1 MAEENKSKDENVTV
15 SQPAP
20 AKEEGNFERP
30 AYAEEI
36 VAIVK
41 SSDSLKE
48 LKEQLSDYHENDI
61 ADALPLLTQTERLK
75 LYRSIGMEE
84 TSEIFTYL
92 DDVSR
97 YLEEIDAEKAA
108 DIVESMD
115 ADDAVDV
122 LEELDE
128 KKRKELEELLEEDA
142 RKDIEL
148 INSYTDEEIG
158 SKMTTNF
165 VVMNRGL
172 TIAEAMKSL
181 VKQAADNDNISTI
194 YTVNDD
200 GTFYGALDL
209 TDLIRARKEDDLEG
223 LITTSYPFVYAK
235 ETVDETF
242 EDLKDYSEDSIPVLD
257 QDKRI
262 LGVITSQDILEVVDE
277 EMGEDYAKLAG
288 LLAEEDLK
296 EPLKESMKKRIP
308 WLVILLFLGL
318 LVSSVVGEFE
328 GVVATLPIIIC
339 FQSMI
344 LDMSGNAGTQS
355 LAVTIRVLSDEQL
368 TVKQKVGLVGK
379 EVRVGFVNGLLIGG
393 IAFLVSGIF
402 LMVGKGQVPSF
413 AFAVAS
419 CIGIAMMLSMLI
431 SSFTGTAIPLFFKK
445 LGVDPAVASGPLI
458 TTINDLIAVV
468 MYYGLARILL
478 INIMGL

>member
-36 VAIVK
+36 VSIVK

-122 LEELDE
+122 
-128 KKRKELEELLEEDA
+128 LEELLEEDA

>member
-1 MAEENKSKDENVTV
+1 MTEEETLHEVPETDGNE
-15 SQPAP
+15 
-20 AKEEGNFERP
+20 KEDKTFDRP

-36 VAIVK
+36 ASIVK
-41 SSDSLKE
+41 ATDSFKE
-48 LKEQLSDYHENDI
+48 LKERLSDYHENDI
-61 ADALPLLTQTERLK
+61 ADALPLLTQTERVK
-75 LYRSIGMEE
+75 LYRSIGMEQ

-92 DDVSR
+92 DDVST

-122 LEELDE
+122 LEELNED
-128 KKRKELEELLEEDA
+128 KRRELEGLLEEDA
-142 RKDIEL
+142 MKDIAL
-148 INSYTDEEIG
+148 INSYTDDEIG

-165 VVMNRGL
+165 VVMNKGL
-172 TIAEAMKSL
+172 TIAQAMKSL

-200 GTFYGALDL
+200 GTFYGAIEL
-209 TDLIRARKEDDLEG
+209 TDLIRARKEDDLEE

-257 QDKRI
+257 PDKRI
-262 LGVITSQDILEVVDE
+262 LGVITTQDILEVADE
-277 EMGEDYAKLAG
+277 EMGEDYAKLGG

-296 EPLKESMKKRIP
+296 EPLRDSMKKRIP

-318 LVSSVVGEFE
+318 LVSSVVGVFE

-355 LAVTIRVLSDEQL
+355 LAVTIRVLSDEEL
-368 TVKQKVGLVGK
+368 TAKQKFGLVGK
-379 EVRVGFVNGLLIGG
+379 EIRVGLVNGLLIGS
-393 IAFLVSGIF
+393 IAFLVSGIYI
-402 LMVGKGQVPSF
+402 LVAKGGSLPF
-413 AFAVAS
+413 AAAVAF
-419 CIGIAMMLSMLI
+419 CIAIALVLSMLI
-431 SSFTGTAIPLFFKK
+431 ASFTGTAIPLFFKK

-458 TTINDLIAVV
+458 TTINDLVAVV
-468 MYYGLARILL
+468 MYYGLARLLL
-478 INIMGL
+478 INVMGL